1 MTNYLELYTKFLV
14 KFLKPKKN
22 LRVVFDSSNG
32 TTGLVIGKLK
42 ALVGDKLEM
51 ILINDQPDGDF
62 PAHGP
67 DPLQPGATDQLAAA
81 IKKHQADLGVIFD
94 SDGDRAFFVDNR
106 GRLLI
111 PDTAIILLAENFKG
125 STLLTINI
133 GMLAREHF
141 AREKRKVYDSRVGH
155 YFVKQ
160 ILLGKKV
167 PFGAEPSGHYYF
179 KDFFYADSGILSSL
193 FFINSVSRLETSL
206 SEWLDALPR
215 YYRSGEVNFKISR
228 PKEEVL
234 RVMEEVMMPRKPKV
248 SKLDGIRMDFN
259 DWWCM
264 VRASNTEPLIRLNV
278 EAKDKKVFE
287 KELAFL
293 SELLSQK

>member
-1 MTNYLELYTKFLV
+1 MKNYLDLYSKFLV
-14 KFLKPKKN
+14 KFLKPKKK

-32 TTGLVIGKLK
+32 TTGLVIRKLK
-42 ALVGDKLEM
+42 ELVGDKLEI
-51 ILINDQPDGDF
+51 ILINDQPDGNF

-81 IKKHQADLGVIFD
+81 IKKHKADLGAIFD

-106 GRLLI
+106 GRMLI
-111 PDTAIILLAENFKG
+111 PDAAIILLAENFKG
-125 STLLTINI
+125 PALLTINI

-141 AREKRKVYDSRVGH
+141 VWEKRRIYDSRVGH

-160 ILLGKKV
+160 VLREKRV
-167 PFGAEPSGHYYF
+167 PFGAESSGHYYF
-179 KDFFYADSGILSSL
+179 KDFFFADSGILASL
-193 FFINSVSRLETSL
+193 FFINSVSRLGDSL
-206 SEWLDALPR
+206 SKWIDALPK
-215 YYRSGEVNFKISR
+215 YYRSGEINFRITR

-234 RVMEEVMMPRKPKV
+234 KLVEDAMLSRKPKI
-248 SKLDGIRMDFN
+248 SKLDGVRMDFG
-259 DWWCM
+259 DWWCI

-287 KELAFL
+287 RELAFL
-293 SELLSQK
+293 SQLLSKN